1 MTRLLNQRAI
11 LSVFAL
17 TVVLF
22 VASGFIERGLLSA
35 ASVRTIVLLTSFVII
50 VSFGQGLVILS
61 GGLDL
66 SVGAIITL
74 GGVLLGAWVPQSNE
88 GLWWAIPDDLG
99 DRVYFRRL
107 QRFRRH
113 GASHSGLRYD
123 VGDRDYRAE
132 CRSRIYARRATGDT
146 GSRDDFGP
154 HERQLVRR
162 SPNHLCR
169 GRTDCGRGSSSRT

>member
-35 ASVRTIVLLTSFVII
+35 ASVSTIVLLTSFVII

-74 GGVLLGAWVPQSNE
+74 GGVLGRLGTAVE
-88 GLWWAIPDDLG
+88 
-99 DRVYFRRL
+99 
-107 QRFRRH
+107 
-113 GASHSGLRYD
+113 
-123 VGDRDYRAE
+123 
-132 CRSRIYARRATGDT
+132 
-146 GSRDDFGP
+146 
-154 HERQLVRR
+154 
-162 SPNHLCR
+162 
-169 GRTDCGRGSSSRT
+169 